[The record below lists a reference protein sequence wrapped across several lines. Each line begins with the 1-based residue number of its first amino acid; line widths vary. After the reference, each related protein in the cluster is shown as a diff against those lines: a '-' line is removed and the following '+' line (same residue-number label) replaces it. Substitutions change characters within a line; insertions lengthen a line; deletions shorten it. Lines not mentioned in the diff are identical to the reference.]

1 VTPLSAV
8 ILVVTGRYCPGLLT
22 FAAGSPEVADA
33 TEKTVLLA
41 LSGPY
46 RRDRCSTERRL
57 SGVAP
62 VYAAPDQDVCG
73 VYMSSRSVRHETT
86 DL

>member
-1 VTPLSAV
+1 MTQ
-8 ILVVTGRYCPGLLT
+8 GLGDKPDLRGGLP
-22 FAAGSPEVADA
+22 AANTRS
-33 TEKTVLLA
+33 
-41 LSGPY
+41 
-46 RRDRCSTERRL
+46 RRSIRRL
-57 SGVAP
+57 SGVDP